1 MRQEMSRARKIHEFA
16 QDMGL
21 GLYIINLRNLFED
34 VSNSQTRSGESLP
47 EIFLED
53 LIMADTTTGTDDV
66 TYNSSETSFHQHDY
80 AWRWVGPATGGDWSD
95 PNNWVLSNS
104 GNPVDTTGDS
114 FSGYA
119 IPQSEQNADVNVGS
133 YGSATPSVV
142 VSNAIL
148 YNQIRSLSVW
158 QNSTLKITAQGGNG
172 NVFATAGLENYG
184 TVIID
189 TPSKVELG
197 GVTAGDGTLT
207 IMNNDG
213 NVTLD
218 DAHLNN
224 GTLNLVN
231 STLGSV
237 ASPVTVSG
245 GTINLQQNSTLV
257 ADLYGEGSTLNVDP
271 ASVNTIYVNDRN
283 SNDSGSVQGTVINGV
298 SENTHFGILS
308 GSSKPTAATYTENSD
323 GSYTLT
329 IKLDDGH
336 SITYPTVHV
345 ADGFTP
351 AAQATIVQDGS
362 NGWLIDDAGTATAS
376 ASYAASDLHQQMAS
390 TAAAAASAGG
400 DTSQYSINAVSYHN
414 HDAAWR
420 WTGPA
425 TGGDWYDPKNW
436 TLYNSQNQ
444 PVDTTGTSFNGDAI
458 PQSEQ
463 NADVNVG
470 YYGNTTPTT
479 VVANAPS
486 YNQIRS
492 LSVWQNSTLE
502 ITAQG
507 GSNYSG
513 YVFATAGFE
522 NDGTILINTPSKV
535 ELGGVTMNRDDG
547 TITIMNNDNN
557 VVFDGNS
564 VNNGGTINLI
574 NATLGTATNPI
585 SINGGTV
592 NLEKG
597 SSLYLAPSE
606 SLSTVN
612 VDPSTV
618 NTVYVEA
625 NGYLHNNSA
634 NTQNFAINGVSANT
648 HFGISGVS
656 SAPTAATY
664 TPNDDGSY
672 TLTITLADGRELTY
686 GDIHT
691 ADGFTPAATASIV
704 QDGTNGWIVEDA
716 GVTTCFLAGSMIRT
730 PEGDVA
736 VESLRLGSTVLAFVN
751 GEAVERTVTW
761 AGRAHMLARAGLSDA
776 EAGYPVRILKDA
788 LAEGVPYKDM
798 LVTPEHCLFLNGGF
812 VPARMLV
819 NGRSVIYDRSLPS
832 YDYFHVE
839 TAEHSVIMADGMLT
853 ESYLDTGNRHSFRQ
867 NGTVVSFGGRT
878 RNWND
883 DAAAPLVVS
892 RDVVE
897 PIFRQIEARA
907 IEAGLES
914 TIQAPAL
921 TEDAGLHLVTST
933 GQTIHQVR
941 TANGRAMFMIP
952 SDVTEVHLVSR
963 TFRPSET
970 VGPFVDDRRQLGVL
984 VGEVTL
990 FDSGNTIRIDQHLTD
1005 AGLAGWDVQDDAAAR
1020 WTNGNALLSLTA
1032 RQPNSLGMLA
1042 VQVLEAGPYVLASEG
1057 EAETAHT
1064 A

>member
-1 MRQEMSRARKIHEFA
+1 M
-16 QDMGL
+16 
-21 GLYIINLRNLFED
+21 
-34 VSNSQTRSGESLP
+34 
-47 EIFLED
+47 
-53 LIMADTTTGTDDV
+53 MADTTNGTDDV
-66 TYNSSETSFHQHDY
+66 TCSSETSFHQHDY

-95 PNNWVLSNS
+95 PNNWVLTDA
-104 GNPVDTTGDS
+104 GKTVDTTDGS
-114 FSGYA
+114 FSGDA
-119 IPQSEQNADVNVGS
+119 IPQSEQNADVNVGYS
-133 YGSATPSVV
+133 GSTTPSVV
-142 VSNAIL
+142 VSNAVL

-184 TVIID
+184 TIIID
-189 TPSKVELG
+189 TPSRVELG
-197 GVTAGDGTLT
+197 GVTTGDGTLT

-224 GTLNLVN
+224 DTLNLVN
-231 STLGSV
+231 STLGTV
-237 ASPVTVSG
+237 DSPVTISG

-283 SNDSGSVQGTVINGV
+283 SNSSGSVQGTVINGV

-308 GSSKPTAATYTENSD
+308 GSSKPTSATYTENSD

-336 SITYPTVHV
+336 SITYPTVNV

-362 NGWLIDDAGTATAS
+362 NGWLIEDVGTATAS
-376 ASYAASDLHQQMAS
+376 ASYATSDLHQQMAS

-400 DTSQYSINAVSYHN
+400 DASQYSSNAVSFHQ
-414 HDAAWR
+414 HDDAWR

-425 TGGDWYDPKNW
+425 TGGDWYDPSNW
-436 TLYNSQNQ
+436 TLYDGQGHV
-444 PVDTTGTSFNGDAI
+444 VDTTGNSFNGNAI

-470 YYGNTTPTT
+470 YSGSTTPSV

-585 SINGGTV
+585 WINGGAV
-592 NLEKG
+592 SLAQG
-597 SSLYLAPSE
+597 SSLFLNPSE
-606 SLSTVN
+606 NISTIT
-612 VDPSTV
+612 VDPNSV
-618 NTVYVEA
+618 NTLYVEA
-625 NGYLHNNSA
+625 NGFLHNNDA
-634 NTQNFAINGVSANT
+634 NNQSVVVNGVSANT

-672 TLTITLADGRELTY
+672 TLTVTLADGRVLTY

-704 QDGTNGWIVEDA
+704 QDGTNGWVVEDN

-751 GEAVERTVTW
+751 GEAVERPVTW
-761 AGRAHMLARAGLSDA
+761 AGRAHMVAKAGLGDA

-839 TAEHSVIMADGMLT
+839 TAEHSVIMADGMMT
-853 ESYLDTGNRHSFRQ
+853 ESYLDTGNRQAFRQ
-867 NGTVVSFGGRT
+867 SGSVVSFGGRE

-892 RDVVE
+892 REMVE
-897 PIFRQIEARA
+897 PIFREIEARA
-907 IEAGLES
+907 IEAGLEN
-914 TIQAPAL
+914 TIEVPTL
-921 TEDAGLHLVTST
+921 TEESGLHLVTRT

-941 TANGRAMFMIP
+941 TANGRSMFMIP
-952 SDVTEVHLVSR
+952 SGVTEVRLVSH

-1020 WTNGNALLSLTA
+1020 WTNGNAVLSLTA

-1042 VQVLEAGPYVLASEG
+1042 IQVLAGGPYLLASGG
-1057 EAETAHT
+1057 EVDTAQT

>member
-1 MRQEMSRARKIHEFA
+1 MRRDMSRARKIHEFA
-16 QDMGL
+16 QNQGRSL
-21 GLYIINLRNLFED
+21 HIINLRALFET
-34 VSNSQTRSGESLP
+34 VSNSQTYTGESSLP

-66 TYNSSETSFHQHDY
+66 TYKSDETSFHQHDY
-80 AWRWVGPATGGDWSD
+80 AWDWAGSSTGGDWSD
-95 PNNWVLSNS
+95 PSNWALKNA
-104 GNPVDTTGDS
+104 GNPVDTTDNS
-114 FSGYA
+114 FSGDA
-119 IPQSEQNADVNVGS
+119 IPQSEQNADVNVGY
-133 YGSATPSVV
+133 YGNTTPFVV
-142 VSNAIL
+142 VSNAVL

-172 NVFATAGLENYG
+172 YVFATAGVENYG
-184 TVIID
+184 TIIVD

-197 GVTAGDGTLT
+197 GVTSGDGTLT
-207 IMNNDG
+207 IMNNNG

-218 DAHLNN
+218 DARLNN

-231 STLGSV
+231 STLGSE
-237 ASPVTVSG
+237 AAPVSIAG
-245 GTINLQQNSTLV
+245 GTVNLQNSTLV
-257 ADLYGEGSTLNVDP
+257 AGLYGEGSTLNVDP
-271 ASVNTIYVNDRN
+271 ASVNTIYVRN
-283 SNDSGSVQGTVINGV
+283 LYTNDSGSVQNTVINGV
-298 SENTHFGILS
+298 SENTHFGVLS
-308 GSSKPTAATYTENSD
+308 GGDSTPTSATYAENSD

-329 IKLDDGH
+329 INLSNGRA
-336 SITYPTVHV
+336 ITYPTVHV

-351 AAQATIVQDGS
+351 AAHATIVQDGTT
-362 NGWLIDDAGTATAS
+362 GWLIEDAGTSTAS
-376 ASYAASDLHQQMAS
+376 ASYATSDLHQQMAS

-400 DTSQYSINAVSYHN
+400 DTSQYSTNAVSYHN

-436 TLYNSQNQ
+436 TLYDGQGHVIN
-444 PVDTTGTSFNGDAI
+444 TTGNSFNGDAI

-502 ITAQG
+502 ITANG
-507 GSNYSG
+507 GNNYNG

-557 VVFDGNS
+557 VVFDTNN

-574 NATLGTATNPI
+574 NATLGSATNPLWI
-585 SINGGTV
+585 SGGTV
-592 NLEKG
+592 SLSQD
-597 SSLYLAPSE
+597 SSLFLNPSE
-606 SLSTVN
+606 SINTIN

-625 NGYLHNNSA
+625 NGFLHNNSA
-634 NTQNFAINGVSANT
+634 NNQNIVINGVSANT
-648 HFGISGVS
+648 HFGISGVT

-672 TLTITLADGRELTY
+672 TLTVKLVDGRELTY
-686 GDIHT
+686 GNIHT

-704 QDGTNGWIVEDA
+704 QDGSNGWIVEDN
-716 GVTTCFLAGSMIRT
+716 GTTTCFLAGSMIRT

-736 VESLRLGSTVLAFVN
+736 VETLRLGSTVLAFVN

-761 AGRAHMLARAGLSDA
+761 AGRAHMVAKTGLSDA
-776 EAGYPVRILKDA
+776 EAGYPVRIMKDA

-798 LVTPEHCLFLNGGF
+798 LVTPEHCLFINGGF
-812 VPARMLV
+812 IPARMLV
-819 NGRSVIYDRSLPS
+819 NGRSVVYDRTMSS

-839 TAEHSVIMADGMLT
+839 TAEHSVIMADGMMT

-867 NGTVVSFGGRT
+867 NGTVVLLGGRA

-892 RDVVE
+892 HEVVE
-897 PIFRQIEARA
+897 PIFREIEARA
-907 IEAGLES
+907 INAGFENTS
-914 TIQAPAL
+914 PAPVL
-921 TEDAGLHLVTST
+921 TDDSGLHLVTST
-933 GQTIHQVR
+933 GQTLHQVR
-941 TANGRAMFMIP
+941 TANDRVMFMIP
-952 SDVTEVHLVSR
+952 SDVTEVRLMSR
-963 TFRPSET
+963 TSRPSET
-970 VGPFVDDRRQLGVL
+970 VGPFMDDRRDLGVL
-984 VGEVTL
+984 VGEITL
-990 FDSGNTIRIDQHLTD
+990 FDSGNTIRIDQHLTE
-1005 AGLAGWDVQDDAAAR
+1005 AGLAGWDVQENIAAR
-1020 WTNGNALLSLTA
+1020 WTNGNAMLSLTA

-1042 VQVLEAGPYVLASEG
+1042 IQVLAAGPYLVAAE
-1057 EAETAHT
+1057 EAETAHI

>member
-1 MRQEMSRARKIHEFA
+1 
-16 QDMGL
+16 
-21 GLYIINLRNLFED
+21 
-34 VSNSQTRSGESLP
+34 
-47 EIFLED
+47 
-53 LIMADTTTGTDDV
+53 MADTSNVNDALPPGSETIQ
-66 TYNSSETSFHQHDY
+66 YNSDETSFHNRDY

-95 PNNWVLSNS
+95 PSNWVLSDA
-104 GNPVDTTGDS
+104 GNPVDTTGAS
-114 FSGYA
+114 FSGCA

-133 YGSATPSVV
+133 SDNTPSVV
-142 VSNAIL
+142 VSNAVL
-148 YNQIRSLSVW
+148 YNQIRSLSIW
-158 QNSTLKITAQGGNG
+158 QNSTLKITAQGDNG
-172 NVFATAGLENYG
+172 NVFATAGVENYG
-184 TVIID
+184 TLIID

-213 NVTLD
+213 NVTFD
-218 DAHLNN
+218 DGQLNN
-224 GTLNLVN
+224 GTLNLIN
-231 STLGSV
+231 SSLGSV
-237 ASPVTVSG
+237 TSPVTVAG
-245 GTINLQQNSTLV
+245 GTINLQQDSTLV
-257 ADLYGEGSTLNVDP
+257 ANLYGEGSTINVDP
-271 ASVNTIYVNDRN
+271 ATTNTLYVNDRY
-283 SNDSGSVQGTVINGV
+283 SNDSGSVQGVTINGV

-308 GSSKPTAATYTENSD
+308 GSSKPAAATYTENSD
-323 GSYTLT
+323 GSYSLT
-329 IKLDDGH
+329 ITLDNGH
-336 SITYPTVHV
+336 SITYPTVNM
-345 ADGFTP
+345 AKGYTP

-362 NGWLIDDAGTATAS
+362 KGWLIEDAGTATAP
-376 ASYAASDLHQQMAS
+376 ASYTTSDLHQQMAS

-400 DTSQYSINAVSYHN
+400 DTSQYSTNSVSYHQ
-414 HDAAWR
+414 HDGSWR
-420 WTGPA
+420 WTGPS

-436 TLYNSQNQ
+436 TLYDDQGHV
-444 PVDTTGTSFNGDAI
+444 VDTSDSSFSGNAV
-458 PQSEQ
+458 PQSQQ

-470 YYGNTTPTT
+470 YYGNTTPNT

-507 GSNYSG
+507 GSGYSG

-522 NDGTILINTPSKV
+522 NDGTIVINTPSQV

-574 NATLGTATNPI
+574 NATLGSVSDPI
-585 SINGGTV
+585 WINGGTV
-592 NLEKG
+592 NLSQG
-597 SSLYLAPSE
+597 SSLFLNPGE
-606 SLSTVN
+606 SINTIN
-612 VDPSTV
+612 VDPNSV

-625 NGYLHNNSA
+625 NGYLHNDSTNS
-634 NTQNFAINGVSANT
+634 QGVVINGVSANT

-664 TPNDDGSY
+664 TPNNDGSY

-686 GDIHT
+686 GNIHT
-691 ADGFTPAATASIV
+691 ADGFVPALHASLV
-704 QDGTNGWIVEDA
+704 QDGSNGWIVEDSSNA
-716 GVTTCFLAGSMIRT
+716 PCFLAGSMIRT

-736 VESLRLGSTVLAFVN
+736 VETLRLGSAVVAFVN
-751 GEAVERTVTW
+751 GEAIERTVSW
-761 AGRAHMLARAGLSDA
+761 IGRAHKVARTGLGDA
-776 EAGYPVRILKDA
+776 EAGYPVRIMKDA
-788 LAEGVPYKDM
+788 IAQGVPYKDM
-798 LVTPEHCLFLNGGF
+798 LVTPEHCLFINGGF
-812 VPARMLV
+812 IPARMLV
-819 NGRSVIYDRSLPS
+819 NGRSVIYDRAFAA

-853 ESYLDTGNRHSFRQ
+853 ESYLDTGNRRSFRQ
-867 NGTVVSFGGRT
+867 EGTVVSLGGRE

-892 RDVVE
+892 REVVE
-897 PIFRQIEARA
+897 PVFREIEARA
-907 IEAGLES
+907 IAAGLEN
-914 TIQAPAL
+914 IIEAPAL
-921 TEDAGLHLVTST
+921 TEESGLHLVTST
-933 GQTIHQVR
+933 GQTIHLVR

-952 SDVTEVHLVSR
+952 SDVTEVRLVSR

-970 VGPFVDDRRQLGVL
+970 VGPFMDDRRQLGVL
-984 VGEVTL
+984 VGDVTL
-990 FDSGNTIRIDQHLTD
+990 FDSGDTIRIDQHLTD

-1020 WTNGNALLSLTA
+1020 WTNGNAVLSLTA

-1042 VQVLEAGPYVLASEG
+1042 IQVLAAGPYILASEG

>member
-1 MRQEMSRARKIHEFA
+1 
-16 QDMGL
+16 
-21 GLYIINLRNLFED
+21 
-34 VSNSQTRSGESLP
+34 
-47 EIFLED
+47 
-53 LIMADTTTGTDDV
+53 MADTTNVNDDPS
-66 TYNSSETSFHQHDY
+66 TAGNNDTIPYNSNETSFHQHGNV
-80 AWRWVGPATGGDWSD
+80 WRWTGPATGGDWSD
-95 PNNWVLSNS
+95 PSNWALYSPE
-104 GNPVDTTGDS
+104 GHPVDTTGGS
-114 FSGYA
+114 YSGDA
-119 IPQSEQNADVNVGS
+119 IPQSDQNADVNVG
-133 YGSATPSVV
+133 YVGNTTPNVV

-184 TVIID
+184 TVIVD

-197 GVTAGDGTLT
+197 GVNAGDGTIT

-213 NVTLD
+213 NVTFD
-218 DAHLNN
+218 DSYLNN

-231 STLGSV
+231 ATLGTV
-237 ASPVTVSG
+237 ASPVSISG

-257 ADLYGEGSTLNVDP
+257 ANLYGAGGTVNVDP
-271 ASVNTIYVNDRN
+271 SSVNTLYVNDRYD
-283 SNDSGSVQGTVINGV
+283 NDSGSVQNTVINGV
-298 SENTHFGILS
+298 SKNTHFGILG
-308 GSSKPTAATYTENSD
+308 GSSQPTSATYEANSD
-323 GSYTLT
+323 GSYTLKIT
-329 IKLDDGH
+329 LENGR
-336 SITYPTVHV
+336 SITYPTVNV
-345 ADGFTP
+345 ADGFKP
-351 AAQATIVQDGS
+351 AAQATIVSDGS
-362 NGWLIDDAGTATAS
+362 TGWLIEDAGTATAT
-376 ASYAASDLHQQMAS
+376 ASYATSDLHQQLAA
-390 TAAAAASAGG
+390 TAAAAAAAGG
-400 DTSQYSINAVSYHN
+400 DASQYNANAVSYHN
-414 HDAAWR
+414 HDATWR

-425 TGGDWYDPKNW
+425 SGGDWYDPSNW
-436 TLYNSQNQ
+436 TLYDGQGNV
-444 PVDTTGTSFNGDAI
+444 VDTSGNSFGGNAV

-470 YYGNTTPTT
+470 YVGSTTPSM

-486 YNQIRS
+486 YNQLRS
-492 LSVWQNSTLE
+492 LSVWQNSTLN

-507 GSNYSG
+507 NGNYSG

-535 ELGGVTMNRDDG
+535 ELGGITMNRDDG
-547 TITIMNNDNN
+547 TITIMGNNNN

-564 VNNGGTINLI
+564 VNNGGTINLLDS
-574 NATLGTATNPI
+574 TLGAPTTPI
-585 SINGGTV
+585 SVNGGTV
-592 NLEKG
+592 NLEQG
-597 SSLYLAPSE
+597 SSLYLFPSE
-606 SLSTVN
+606 TIGTIN

-634 NTQNFAINGVSANT
+634 NTQNFTINGVSANT

-672 TLTITLADGRELTY
+672 TLTITLADGRLLTY

-704 QDGTNGWIVEDA
+704 QDGNNGWVIEDN
-716 GVTTCFLAGSMIRT
+716 GITTCFLAGSMIRT

-736 VESLRLGSTVLAFVN
+736 VETLRLGSTVVAFVN

-761 AGRAHMLARAGLSDA
+761 AGRAHMLVKAGLADA

-798 LVTPEHCLFLNGGF
+798 LVTSEHCLFLNGGF

-819 NGRSVIYDRSLPS
+819 NGRSVIYDRSLQS

-839 TAEHSVIMADGMLT
+839 TKEHSVLMADGMLT
-853 ESYLDTGNRHSFRQ
+853 ESYLDTGNRHAFRQ
-867 NGTVVSFGGRT
+867 SGSVVSLGGHART
-878 RNWND
+878 WND
-883 DAAAPLVVS
+883 DAAAPLTVS

-897 PIFRQIEARA
+897 PIFREIEARA
-907 IEAGLES
+907 MEAGFENAIEAS
-914 TIQAPAL
+914 VL
-921 TEDAGLHLVTST
+921 TEDSGLHLVTST

-952 SDVTEVHLVSR
+952 SDVTGVRIVSR
-963 TFRPSET
+963 TSRPSET

-984 VGEVTL
+984 VGEITL
-990 FDSGNTIRIDQHLTD
+990 FDSGNTISIDQHLTD

-1020 WTNGNALLSLTA
+1020 WTNGNAELSLTA

-1042 VQVLEAGPYVLASEG
+1042 IQVLAAGPYLLVSEG